1 MYGIPYATSVNL
13 AFLAHVVLIKS
24 CDAPES
30 NKMII
35 ECSLRKNIPA
45 RTSSP
50 KEISSTVV

>member
-45 RTSSP
+45 RTSP
-50 KEISSTVV
+50 KEISSMVV